1 MLWAAIA
8 VFSCLTAAN
17 GNEPEFDPRD
27 RGTNERK
34 TKGREVLGDP
44 QFRRGM
50 AISPLWPAIVQ
61 NNGGFEKTNTDTIR
75 FGRRSGKPVWQMAQW
90 ASRYDLGGTPPVRQ
104 ADGSRAAELRYAGCE
119 TGKGKYA
126 IPGLPAAYG
135 AQEEADT
142 LEVILK
148 DEACGIEVRLLYGVF
163 EKKDVI
169 TRAVRITNRSE
180 RPVVLEKAASLCLD
194 WQQGEFDWLTFYG
207 RHAMERNVQRTGIAH
222 GVQSVGSVRGASSHH
237 YNPFAVLC
245 EKGTDETKGL
255 CYGFSFMYSG
265 EFLIEAE
272 KDQAD
277 QTRFVCGIHPDDFDW
292 TLNPGESFDT
302 PEVLMSCSAEG
313 FSGMSRNLHDLIREN
328 VCRGEWK
335 HKRRPILINNW
346 EGTYFDFTGDKLVSI
361 AEEAAKLGVEL
372 FVMDDG
378 WFGKRDSD
386 NSGLGDW
393 YPNEEKLGCTLK
405 ELGERIEA
413 LGMKFGI
420 WFEPECISEDSDL
433 YRAHPDWA
441 VQIPGRKPNLSRNQ
455 LILDFSR
462 EDVQEYIIERL
473 SAVLDSAPI
482 SYVKW
487 DFNRSICDKFSA
499 NLSAGRQGEMA
510 HRFVLGLY
518 RVLEE
523 LLERYPHLLLEGCSG
538 GGGRFDTGMLYYSPQ
553 IWCSDDTDAIERLQ
567 IQYGTSFA
575 YPVNTMGA
583 HVSAVPNHQ
592 TGRVTPIATRACV
605 AMAGTF
611 GYELDV
617 NKMTDEEKEAVKR
630 QIQIFKEQYDLI
642 SYGDYYRLTDVQKS
656 SCAVW
661 ETAAKD
667 GSEALVS
674 AVWQHVQATPAFL
687 NVKVRGLCEDGM
699 YRVMRTALKE
709 KDAGAQEKEEQV
721 ISGSSLMHGG
731 LPIPAADGEYA
742 AWQIYLERIS

>member
-1 MLWAAIA
+1 MA
-8 VFSCLTAAN
+8 VYADRESRVFTLQTKNTTYQMKADDKDVFLHTYYGEKTDNSDKSYLIRCA
-17 GNEPEFDPRD
+17 D
-27 RGTNERK
+27 RGFSGNPY
-34 TKGREVLGDP
+34 EVGTFDRSYSLDMLPQEYSCFGTGDY
-44 QFRRGM
+44 R
-50 AISPLWPAIVQ
+50 ISAL
-61 NNGGFEKTNTDTIR
+61 R
-75 FGRRSGKPVWQMAQW
+75 
-90 ASRYDLGGTPPVRQ
+90 VRQ

-119 TGKGKYA
+119 TRKGKYA

-245 EKGTDETKGL
+245 EKGTDETKGF

-313 FSGMSRNLHDLIREN
+313 FGGMSRNLHDLIREN

-642 SYGDYYRLTDVQKS
+642 SCGDYYRLTDVQKS

-709 KDAGAQEKEEQV
+709 KDAGAQEKEDQV

>member
-1 MLWAAIA
+1 MA
-8 VFSCLTAAN
+8 VYADRESRVFTLQTKNTTYQMKADDKDVFLHTYYGEKTDNSDKSYLIRCA
-17 GNEPEFDPRD
+17 D
-27 RGTNERK
+27 RGFSGNPY
-34 TKGREVLGDP
+34 EVGTFDRSYSLDMLPQEYSCFGTGDY
-44 QFRRGM
+44 R
-50 AISPLWPAIVQ
+50 ISAL
-61 NNGGFEKTNTDTIR
+61 R
-75 FGRRSGKPVWQMAQW
+75 
-90 ASRYDLGGTPPVRQ
+90 VRQ

-119 TGKGKYA
+119 TRKGKYA

-207 RHAMERNVQRTGIAH
+207 HHAMERNVQRTGIAH

-313 FSGMSRNLHDLIREN
+313 FGGMSRNLHDLIREN

-473 SAVLDSAPI
+473 SAILDSAPI

-699 YRVMRTALKE
+699 YRVMRTALKK
-709 KDAGAQEKEEQV
+709 KDAGAQEKEDQV

-742 AWQIYLERIS
+742 AWQIYLEQIS

>member
-1 MLWAAIA
+1 MA
-8 VFSCLTAAN
+8 VYADRESRVFTLQTKNTTYQMKADDKGVFLHTYYGEKTDNSDKSYLIRCA
-17 GNEPEFDPRD
+17 D
-27 RGTNERK
+27 RGFSGNPY
-34 TKGREVLGDP
+34 EVGTFDRSYSMDMLPQEYSCFGTGDY
-44 QFRRGM
+44 R
-50 AISPLWPAIVQ
+50 ISAL
-61 NNGGFEKTNTDTIR
+61 R
-75 FGRRSGKPVWQMAQW
+75 
-90 ASRYDLGGTPPVRQ
+90 VRQ

-119 TGKGKYA
+119 TRKGKYA

-313 FSGMSRNLHDLIREN
+313 FGGMSRNLHDLIREN

-473 SAVLDSAPI
+473 SAILDSAPI

-709 KDAGAQEKEEQV
+709 KDAGAQEKEDQV

>member
-1 MLWAAIA
+1 MA
-8 VFSCLTAAN
+8 VYADRESRVFTLQTKNTTYQMKADDKDVFLHTYYGEKTDNSDKSYLIRCA
-17 GNEPEFDPRD
+17 D
-27 RGTNERK
+27 RGFSGNPY
-34 TKGREVLGDP
+34 EVGTFDRSYSLDMLPQEYSCFGTGDY
-44 QFRRGM
+44 R
-50 AISPLWPAIVQ
+50 ISAL
-61 NNGGFEKTNTDTIR
+61 R
-75 FGRRSGKPVWQMAQW
+75 
-90 ASRYDLGGTPPVRQ
+90 VRQ

-119 TGKGKYA
+119 TRKGKYA

-313 FSGMSRNLHDLIREN
+313 FGGMSRNLHDLIREN

-441 VQIPGRKPNLSRNQ
+441 VQIPRRKPNLSRNQ

-473 SAVLDSAPI
+473 AAVLDSAPI

-709 KDAGAQEKEEQV
+709 KDAGAQEKEDQV

>member
-1 MLWAAIA
+1 MA
-8 VFSCLTAAN
+8 VYADRESRVFTLQTKNTTYQMKADDKDVFLHTYYGEKTDNSDKSYLIRCA
-17 GNEPEFDPRD
+17 D
-27 RGTNERK
+27 RGFSGNPY
-34 TKGREVLGDP
+34 EVGTFDRSYSLDMLPQEYSCFGTGDY
-44 QFRRGM
+44 R
-50 AISPLWPAIVQ
+50 ISAL
-61 NNGGFEKTNTDTIR
+61 R
-75 FGRRSGKPVWQMAQW
+75 
-90 ASRYDLGGTPPVRQ
+90 VRQ

-119 TGKGKYA
+119 TRKGKYA

-313 FSGMSRNLHDLIREN
+313 FGGMSRNLHDLIREN

>member
-1 MLWAAIA
+1 MA
-8 VFSCLTAAN
+8 VYADRESRVFTLQTKNTTYQMKADDKDVFLHTYYGEKTDNSDKSYLIRCA
-17 GNEPEFDPRD
+17 D
-27 RGTNERK
+27 RGFSGNPY
-34 TKGREVLGDP
+34 EVGTFDRSYSLDMLPQEYSCFGTGDY
-44 QFRRGM
+44 R
-50 AISPLWPAIVQ
+50 ISAL
-61 NNGGFEKTNTDTIR
+61 R
-75 FGRRSGKPVWQMAQW
+75 
-90 ASRYDLGGTPPVRQ
+90 VRQ

-119 TGKGKYA
+119 TRKGKYA

-313 FSGMSRNLHDLIREN
+313 FGGMSRNLHDLIREN

-667 GSEALVS
+667 GSEALIS

-709 KDAGAQEKEEQV
+709 KDAGAQEKEDQV

>member
-1 MLWAAIA
+1 MA
-8 VFSCLTAAN
+8 VYADRESRVFTLQTKNTTYQMKADDKGVFLHTYYGEKTDNSDKSYLIRCA
-17 GNEPEFDPRD
+17 D
-27 RGTNERK
+27 RGFSGNPY
-34 TKGREVLGDP
+34 EVGTFDRSYSLDMLPQEYSCFGTGDY
-44 QFRRGM
+44 R
-50 AISPLWPAIVQ
+50 ISAL
-61 NNGGFEKTNTDTIR
+61 R
-75 FGRRSGKPVWQMAQW
+75 
-90 ASRYDLGGTPPVRQ
+90 VRQ

-119 TGKGKYA
+119 TRKGKYA

-313 FSGMSRNLHDLIREN
+313 FGGMSRNLHDLIREN

-575 YPVNTMGA
+575 YPVNAMGA

-699 YRVMRTALKE
+699 YRVMRTALKK
-709 KDAGAQEKEEQV
+709 KDAGAQEKEDQV

>member
-1 MLWAAIA
+1 MA
-8 VFSCLTAAN
+8 VYADRESRVFTLQTKNTTYQMKADDKGVFLHTYYGEKTDNSDKSYLIRCA
-17 GNEPEFDPRD
+17 D
-27 RGTNERK
+27 RGFSGNPY
-34 TKGREVLGDP
+34 EVGTFDRSYSLDMLPQEYSCFGTGDY
-44 QFRRGM
+44 R
-50 AISPLWPAIVQ
+50 ISAL
-61 NNGGFEKTNTDTIR
+61 R
-75 FGRRSGKPVWQMAQW
+75 
-90 ASRYDLGGTPPVRQ
+90 VRQ

-119 TGKGKYA
+119 TRKGKYA

-313 FSGMSRNLHDLIREN
+313 FGGMSRNLHDLIREN

-709 KDAGAQEKEEQV
+709 KDAGAQEKEDQV

>member
-1 MLWAAIA
+1 MA
-8 VFSCLTAAN
+8 VYADRESRVFTLQTKNTTYQMKADDKGVFLHTYYGEKTDNSDKSYLIRCA
-17 GNEPEFDPRD
+17 D
-27 RGTNERK
+27 RGFSGNPY
-34 TKGREVLGDP
+34 EVGTFDRSYSLDMLPQEYSCFGTGDY
-44 QFRRGM
+44 R
-50 AISPLWPAIVQ
+50 ISAL
-61 NNGGFEKTNTDTIR
+61 R
-75 FGRRSGKPVWQMAQW
+75 
-90 ASRYDLGGTPPVRQ
+90 VRQ

-119 TGKGKYA
+119 TRKGKYA

-313 FSGMSRNLHDLIREN
+313 FGGMSRNLHDLIREN

-473 SAVLDSAPI
+473 SAILDSAPI

>member
-1 MLWAAIA
+1 MA
-8 VFSCLTAAN
+8 VYADRESRVFTLQTKNTTYQMKADDKDVFLHTYYGEKTDNSDKSYLIRCA
-17 GNEPEFDPRD
+17 D
-27 RGTNERK
+27 RGFSGNPY
-34 TKGREVLGDP
+34 EVGTFDRSYSLDMLPQEYSCFGTGDY
-44 QFRRGM
+44 R
-50 AISPLWPAIVQ
+50 ISAL
-61 NNGGFEKTNTDTIR
+61 R
-75 FGRRSGKPVWQMAQW
+75 
-90 ASRYDLGGTPPVRQ
+90 VRQ

-119 TGKGKYA
+119 TRKGKYA

-313 FSGMSRNLHDLIREN
+313 FGGMSRNLHDLIREN

-393 YPNEEKLGCTLK
+393 YSNEEKLGCTLK

-709 KDAGAQEKEEQV
+709 KDAGAQEKEDQV

>member
-1 MLWAAIA
+1 MA
-8 VFSCLTAAN
+8 VYADRESRVFTLQTKNTTYQMKADDKDVFLHTYYGEKTDNSDKSYLIRCA
-17 GNEPEFDPRD
+17 D
-27 RGTNERK
+27 RGFSGNPY
-34 TKGREVLGDP
+34 EVGTFDRSYSLDMLPQEYSCFGTGDY
-44 QFRRGM
+44 R
-50 AISPLWPAIVQ
+50 ISAL
-61 NNGGFEKTNTDTIR
+61 R
-75 FGRRSGKPVWQMAQW
+75 
-90 ASRYDLGGTPPVRQ
+90 VRQ

-119 TGKGKYA
+119 TRKGKYA

-313 FSGMSRNLHDLIREN
+313 FGGMSRNLHDLIREN

-473 SAVLDSAPI
+473 SAILDSAPI

>member
-1 MLWAAIA
+1 MA
-8 VFSCLTAAN
+8 VYTDRESRVFTLQTKNTTYQMKADDKDVFLHTYYGEKTDNSDKSYLIRCA
-17 GNEPEFDPRD
+17 D
-27 RGTNERK
+27 RGFSGNPY
-34 TKGREVLGDP
+34 EVGTFDRSYSLDMLPQEYSCFGTGDY
-44 QFRRGM
+44 R
-50 AISPLWPAIVQ
+50 ISAL
-61 NNGGFEKTNTDTIR
+61 R
-75 FGRRSGKPVWQMAQW
+75 
-90 ASRYDLGGTPPVRQ
+90 VRQ

-119 TGKGKYA
+119 TRKGKYA

-313 FSGMSRNLHDLIREN
+313 FGGMSRNLHDLIREN

-699 YRVMRTALKE
+699 YRVMRTALKK
-709 KDAGAQEKEEQV
+709 KDAGAQEKEDQV

>member
-1 MLWAAIA
+1 MA
-8 VFSCLTAAN
+8 VYADRESRVFTLQTKNTTYQMKADDKGVFLHTYYGEKTDNSDKSYLIRCA
-17 GNEPEFDPRD
+17 D
-27 RGTNERK
+27 RGFSGNPY
-34 TKGREVLGDP
+34 EVGTFDRSYSLDMLPQEYSCFGTGDY
-44 QFRRGM
+44 R
-50 AISPLWPAIVQ
+50 ISAL
-61 NNGGFEKTNTDTIR
+61 R
-75 FGRRSGKPVWQMAQW
+75 
-90 ASRYDLGGTPPVRQ
+90 VRQ

-119 TGKGKYA
+119 TRKGKYA

-313 FSGMSRNLHDLIREN
+313 FGGMSRNLHDLIREN

-661 ETAAKD
+661 ETVAKD

-699 YRVMRTALKE
+699 YRVMRTALKK
-709 KDAGAQEKEEQV
+709 KDAGAQEKEDQV

>member
-1 MLWAAIA
+1 MA
-8 VFSCLTAAN
+8 VYADRESRVFTLQTKNTTYQMKADDKDVFLHTYYGEKTDNSDKSYLIRCA
-17 GNEPEFDPRD
+17 D
-27 RGTNERK
+27 RGFSGNPY
-34 TKGREVLGDP
+34 EVGTFDRSYSLDMLPQEYSCFGTGDY
-44 QFRRGM
+44 R
-50 AISPLWPAIVQ
+50 ISAL
-61 NNGGFEKTNTDTIR
+61 R
-75 FGRRSGKPVWQMAQW
+75 
-90 ASRYDLGGTPPVRQ
+90 VRQ

-119 TGKGKYA
+119 TRKGKYA

-313 FSGMSRNLHDLIREN
+313 FGGMSRNLHDLIREN

-674 AVWQHVQATPAFL
+674 AVWKHVQATPAFL

-699 YRVMRTALKE
+699 YRVMRTALKK
-709 KDAGAQEKEEQV
+709 KDAGAQEKEDQV

>member
-1 MLWAAIA
+1 MA
-8 VFSCLTAAN
+8 VYADRESRVFTLQTKNTTYQMKADDKDVFLHTYYGEKTDNSDKSYLIRCA
-17 GNEPEFDPRD
+17 D
-27 RGTNERK
+27 RGFSGNPY
-34 TKGREVLGDP
+34 EVGTFDRSYSLDMLPQEYSCFGTGDY
-44 QFRRGM
+44 R
-50 AISPLWPAIVQ
+50 ISAL
-61 NNGGFEKTNTDTIR
+61 R
-75 FGRRSGKPVWQMAQW
+75 
-90 ASRYDLGGTPPVRQ
+90 VRQ

-119 TGKGKYA
+119 TRKGKYA

-313 FSGMSRNLHDLIREN
+313 FGGMSRNLHDLIREN

-473 SAVLDSAPI
+473 SAILDSAPI

-699 YRVMRTALKE
+699 YRVMRTALKK
-709 KDAGAQEKEEQV
+709 KDAGAQEKEDQV

>member
-1 MLWAAIA
+1 MA
-8 VFSCLTAAN
+8 VYTDRESRVFTLQTKNTTYQMKADDKDVFLHTYYGEKTDNSDKSYLIRCA
-17 GNEPEFDPRD
+17 D
-27 RGTNERK
+27 RGFSGNPY
-34 TKGREVLGDP
+34 EVGTFDRSYSLDMLPQEYSCFGTGDY
-44 QFRRGM
+44 R
-50 AISPLWPAIVQ
+50 ISAL
-61 NNGGFEKTNTDTIR
+61 R
-75 FGRRSGKPVWQMAQW
+75 
-90 ASRYDLGGTPPVRQ
+90 VRQ

-119 TGKGKYA
+119 TRKGKYA

-313 FSGMSRNLHDLIREN
+313 FGGMSRNLHDLIREN

-699 YRVMRTALKE
+699 YRVMRTALKK

>member
-1 MLWAAIA
+1 MA
-8 VFSCLTAAN
+8 VYADRESRVFTLQTKNTTYQMKADDKDVFLHTYYGEKTDNSDKSYLIRCA
-17 GNEPEFDPRD
+17 D
-27 RGTNERK
+27 RGFSGNPY
-34 TKGREVLGDP
+34 EVGTFDRSYSLDMLPQEYSCFGTGDY
-44 QFRRGM
+44 R
-50 AISPLWPAIVQ
+50 ISAL
-61 NNGGFEKTNTDTIR
+61 R
-75 FGRRSGKPVWQMAQW
+75 
-90 ASRYDLGGTPPVRQ
+90 VRQ

-119 TGKGKYA
+119 TRKGKYA

-313 FSGMSRNLHDLIREN
+313 FGGMSRNLHDLIREN

-709 KDAGAQEKEEQV
+709 KDAGAQEKEDQV

>member
-1 MLWAAIA
+1 MA
-8 VFSCLTAAN
+8 VYADRESRVFTLQTKNTTYQMKADDKGVFLHTYYGEKTDNSDKSYLIRCA
-17 GNEPEFDPRD
+17 D
-27 RGTNERK
+27 RGFSGNPY
-34 TKGREVLGDP
+34 EVGTFDRSYSLDMLPQEYSCFGTGDY
-44 QFRRGM
+44 R
-50 AISPLWPAIVQ
+50 ISAL
-61 NNGGFEKTNTDTIR
+61 R
-75 FGRRSGKPVWQMAQW
+75 
-90 ASRYDLGGTPPVRQ
+90 VRQ

-119 TGKGKYA
+119 TRKGKYA

-313 FSGMSRNLHDLIREN
+313 FGGMSRNLHDLIREN

-642 SYGDYYRLTDVQKS
+642 SCGDYYRLTDVQKS

-687 NVKVRGLCEDGM
+687 NVKVRGLCEDSM
-699 YRVMRTALKE
+699 YRVMRTALKK
-709 KDAGAQEKEEQV
+709 KDAGAQEKEDQV

>member
-1 MLWAAIA
+1 MA
-8 VFSCLTAAN
+8 VYADRESRVFTLQTKNTTYQMKADDKGVFLHTYYGEKTDNSDKSYLIRCA
-17 GNEPEFDPRD
+17 D
-27 RGTNERK
+27 RGFSGNPY
-34 TKGREVLGDP
+34 EVGTFDRSYSLDMLPQEYSCFGTGDY
-44 QFRRGM
+44 R
-50 AISPLWPAIVQ
+50 ISAL
-61 NNGGFEKTNTDTIR
+61 R
-75 FGRRSGKPVWQMAQW
+75 
-90 ASRYDLGGTPPVRQ
+90 VRQ

-119 TGKGKYA
+119 TRKGKYA

-313 FSGMSRNLHDLIREN
+313 FGGMSRNLHDLIREN

-687 NVKVRGLCEDGM
+687 NVKVRGLCEDSM
-699 YRVMRTALKE
+699 YRVMRTALKK
-709 KDAGAQEKEEQV
+709 KDAGAQEKEDQV

>member
-1 MLWAAIA
+1 MA
-8 VFSCLTAAN
+8 VYTDRESRVFTLQTKNTTYQMKADDKGVFLHTYYGEKTDNSDKSYLIRCA
-17 GNEPEFDPRD
+17 D
-27 RGTNERK
+27 RGFSGNPY
-34 TKGREVLGDP
+34 EVGTFDRSYSLDMLPQEYSCFGTGDY
-44 QFRRGM
+44 R
-50 AISPLWPAIVQ
+50 ISAL
-61 NNGGFEKTNTDTIR
+61 R
-75 FGRRSGKPVWQMAQW
+75 
-90 ASRYDLGGTPPVRQ
+90 VRQ

-119 TGKGKYA
+119 TRKGKYA

-313 FSGMSRNLHDLIREN
+313 FGGMSRNLHDLIREN

-433 YRAHPDWA
+433 YRTHPDWA

>member
-1 MLWAAIA
+1 MA
-8 VFSCLTAAN
+8 VYADRESRVFTLQTKNTTYQMKADDKDVFLHTYYGEKTDNSDKSYLIRCA
-17 GNEPEFDPRD
+17 D
-27 RGTNERK
+27 RGFSGNPY
-34 TKGREVLGDP
+34 EVGTFDRSYSLDMLPQEYSCFGTGDY
-44 QFRRGM
+44 R
-50 AISPLWPAIVQ
+50 ISAL
-61 NNGGFEKTNTDTIR
+61 R
-75 FGRRSGKPVWQMAQW
+75 
-90 ASRYDLGGTPPVRQ
+90 VRQ

-119 TGKGKYA
+119 TRKGKYA

-313 FSGMSRNLHDLIREN
+313 FGGMSRNLHDLIREN

-699 YRVMRTALKE
+699 YRVMRTALKK
-709 KDAGAQEKEEQV
+709 KDAGAQEKEDQV

>member
-1 MLWAAIA
+1 MA
-8 VFSCLTAAN
+8 VYTDRESRVFTLQTKNTTYQMKADDKGVFLHTYYGEKTDNSDKSYLIRCA
-17 GNEPEFDPRD
+17 D
-27 RGTNERK
+27 RGFSGNPY
-34 TKGREVLGDP
+34 EVGTFDRSYSLDMLPQEYSCFGTGDY
-44 QFRRGM
+44 R
-50 AISPLWPAIVQ
+50 ISAL
-61 NNGGFEKTNTDTIR
+61 R
-75 FGRRSGKPVWQMAQW
+75 
-90 ASRYDLGGTPPVRQ
+90 VRQ

-119 TGKGKYA
+119 TRKGKYA

-313 FSGMSRNLHDLIREN
+313 FGGMSRNLHDLIREN

-473 SAVLDSAPI
+473 SAILDSAPI

-709 KDAGAQEKEEQV
+709 KDAGAQEKEDQV

>member
-1 MLWAAIA
+1 MA
-8 VFSCLTAAN
+8 VYADRESRVFTLQTKNTTYQMKSDDKDVFLHTYYGEKTDNSDKSYLIRCA
-17 GNEPEFDPRD
+17 D
-27 RGTNERK
+27 RGFSGNPY
-34 TKGREVLGDP
+34 EVGTFDRSYSLDMLPQEYSCFGTGDY
-44 QFRRGM
+44 R
-50 AISPLWPAIVQ
+50 ISAL
-61 NNGGFEKTNTDTIR
+61 R
-75 FGRRSGKPVWQMAQW
+75 
-90 ASRYDLGGTPPVRQ
+90 VRQ

-119 TGKGKYA
+119 TRKGKYA

-313 FSGMSRNLHDLIREN
+313 FGGMSRNLHDLIREN

-699 YRVMRTALKE
+699 YRVMRTALKK
-709 KDAGAQEKEEQV
+709 KDAGAQEKEDQV